1 MTRRAGARASCSWL
15 SRDTPLVVPIED
27 PFPCLACGQFV
38 PAAGA
43 CRHLRDHEEA
53 LLQRPIHADSEADR
67 DQLVRTLRAH
77 SRMRLLGQCFC
88 AAENPKM
95 RGAER

>member
-1 MTRRAGARASCSWL
+1 M
-15 SRDTPLVVPIED
+15 VPIED
-27 PFPCLACGQFV
+27 PFPCVACGQFV
-38 PAAGA
+38 PAVDA

-53 LLQRPIHADSEADR
+53 LVSRPIHTGSEDDR

-77 SRMRLLGQCFC
+77 SRMRWLGQCFC
-88 AAENPKM
+88 YAEKPGM

>member
-1 MTRRAGARASCSWL
+1 M
-15 SRDTPLVVPIED
+15 
-27 PFPCLACGQFV
+27 
-38 PAAGA
+38 PAADA

-53 LLQRPIHADSEADR
+53 LVSRSIHPGSEADR

-77 SRMRLLGQCFC
+77 SRMRWLGHCFC

-95 RGAER
+95 RGAEPRT